1 MNKTI
6 YFERTNK
13 ESHIN
18 IFRSLEIENYF
29 KQSLK
34 KQGFNLHDHSLSFSG
49 TKIKIFLSIY
59 DKTQSQKKKRCASA
73 ITKLIVGKKLWEQPN
88 QMSKQNFETHKENL
102 RRQTQANFWKNSL
115 KGLNKLTENQFQ
127 ITLRIKWVSK
137 KFLEKNAK
145 KSISDLR
152 YKFRI
157 FEMKR
162 LYLALSTQKNTAGLL
177 SIFISEYLRTTKRHN
192 FFFNSLIQGLTLI
205 IKQKH
210 SKMKG
215 LKILL
220 KGRLNNAPRS
230 RNKTIKIG
238 KIPLITQNV
247 DLNYAESV
255 SFTPNGTIGIK
266 IWINQ

>member
-1 MNKTI
+1 M
-6 YFERTNK
+6 YFEKTNK

-59 DKTQSQKKKRCASA
+59 DKTQSQKKKIGKKSA
-73 ITKLIVGKKLWEQPN
+73 IDCYITKLREQPN
-88 QMSKQNFETHKENL
+88 QMSKRNFETHKEHI
-102 RRQTQANFWKNSL
+102 RSQTQANFWKNSL

-127 ITLRIKWVSK
+127 ITLRVKWISK
-137 KFLEKNAK
+137 RFLEKNAK